1 VFGVALVE
9 CVPNAEGDRM
19 CAFKHLLR
27 FDVGRIAALMLS
39 CLFGDR
45 WTIGFNLIFT
55 GIALRTDWE
64 DEGGGCRLQ

>member
-1 VFGVALVE
+1 
-9 CVPNAEGDRM
+9 
-19 CAFKHLLR
+19 
-27 FDVGRIAALMLS
+27 LMLS